1 MSLII
6 SIVSDFERGLSSALS
21 LTWDNSLRTAARL
34 RSSSVLQFW
43 LHRPLIICVIEDCS
57 NTVISKARRSQT
69 CLRFLVNVQSFAV
82 IIFVID
88 AVVWHLL
95 FIASSA
101 NLVKRETNICLS
113 QSCGDKHR
121 NIEQCVR
128 YGKRHIIWLYSW
140 DGHENSS
147 RAYTSCQNGENGKWP
162 LINII
167 YSHFLCGC

>member
-21 LTWDNSLRTAARL
+21 LTWDNSLRTAARHQ
-34 RSSSVLQFW
+34 SSSVLQFW

-95 FIASSA
+95 FIASNA
-101 NLVKRETNICLS
+101 NLVKRETKICNI
-113 QSCGDKHR
+113 K
-121 NIEQCVR
+121 QCVR
-128 YGKRHIIWLYSW
+128 YGKCHIIWLYSW
-140 DGHENSS
+140 DGHENSPG
-147 RAYTSCQNGENGKWP
+147 AYTSCQNGENGKWP